1 MSSEAKQT
9 VKICGLCLLGF
20 LALRYLLLLTMPFLL
35 GTAVALAAEP
45 VVALLGR
52 KAHFPRAAAAGVGVG
67 LSFLLLGAALTLLCG
82 IALRELGAL
91 AGILPD
97 METRIQGGLQTAWDY
112 LLELC
117 GHAPPG
123 IREALTQSTN
133 RLFTDSSAVVDK
145 GVGYVLRMASGI
157 LSRMPG
163 SMLALGTCILS
174 SFMISAKLPKIRQAL
189 SRRTARFA
197 SLRPVLQRM
206 KKALLGWLTAQCKLS
221 GLTFLLTCAGLLLLK
236 VPYAPVWAVLIALVD
251 AFPVLGTG
259 TVLIPWSFISFLQ
272 ADRLRAFGLL
282 GLYALCALARS
293 ALEPRLVGK
302 QLGLDPL
309 VTLFS
314 LYAGFRLWGLVG
326 MLAAPILAV
335 TAVQVFREGFP
346 PPA

>member
-1 MSSEAKQT
+1 MPLSLFPPLLASVFAFLSE
-9 VKICGLCLLGF
+9 
-20 LALRYLLLLTMPFLL
+20 R
-35 GTAVALAAEP
+35 
-45 VVALLGR
+45 
-52 KAHFPRAAAAGVGVG
+52 
-67 LSFLLLGAALTLLCG
+67 
-82 IALRELGAL
+82 
-91 AGILPD
+91 
-97 METRIQGGLQTAWDY
+97 
-112 LLELC
+112 
-117 GHAPPG
+117 
-123 IREALTQSTN
+123 
-133 RLFTDSSAVVDK
+133 
-145 GVGYVLRMASGI
+145 
-157 LSRMPG
+157 SRV
-163 SMLALGTCILS
+163 C
-174 SFMISAKLPKIRQAL
+174 
-189 SRRTARFA
+189 
-197 SLRPVLQRM
+197 SLI
-206 KKALLGWLTAQCKLS
+206 
-221 GLTFLLTCAGLLLLK
+221 CAGLLLLK